1 MSRVALVTGAARGI
15 GATTALRLADDGNDV
30 AVLDLSVEACE
41 QTVAQIQSRGRRA
54 LAVAADVSDPDAAA
68 RAVAHVTEHLGAP
81 TVLVNN
87 AGLLREGT
95 LRKTSPETWRS
106 VLDVNL
112 AGAFNMAQAV
122 QMGMRTEGWGRIV
135 NITSTGALGATGL
148 SAYSAAKSGLHGLT
162 KSLAIELGRF
172 GITVNAVAPG
182 LTLTNMIDEMSGR
195 TGEGVDVM
203 MEDALKNI
211 PVGRLGTPD
220 DIAHAISFF
229 TDPRSD
235 FVSGQILYVTGG
247 PKC

>member
-1 MSRVALVTGAARGI
+1 MSRIALVTGAARGI
-15 GATTALRLADDGNDV
+15 GATTALRLAGDGNDV
-30 AVLDLSVEACE
+30 VVLDLTVEACA
-41 QTVAQIQSRGRRA
+41 QTIEAIEARGRKA
-54 LAVAADVSDPDAAA
+54 IAVAADVSDPAEAA
-68 RAVAHVTEHLGAP
+68 RAVEEATERLGVP

-95 LRKTSPETWRS
+95 LRKTSPDIWQS

-112 AGAFNMAQAV
+112 AGAFNMARAV
-122 QMGMRTEGWGRIV
+122 QMGMRNEGYGRIV
-135 NITSTGALGATGL
+135 NITSTGALGAIGL

-162 KSLAIELGRF
+162 KSLSIELGRF

-195 TGEGVDVM
+195 TGEGVGAM
-203 MEDALKNI
+203 TEDALKTI

>member
-15 GATTALRLADDGNDV
+15 GATTALRLADDGNDI
-30 AVLDLSVEACE
+30 AVLDLTVEACE
-41 QTVAQIQSRGRRA
+41 QTVADVEARGRKA
-54 LAVAADVSDPDAAA
+54 VAVAADVSNPEAAA
-68 RAVAHVTEHLGAP
+68 RAVAEVTDRLGTP

-95 LRKTSPETWRS
+95 LRKTSSETWNS

-122 QMGMRTEGWGRIV
+122 QMGMRAERHGRIV

-182 LTLTNMIDEMSGR
+182 LTLTTMIDEMSGR
-195 TGEGVDVM
+195 TGEGVDAM
-203 MEDALKNI
+203 TEDALKSI